1 MGPAPSSG
9 PGQPESCPCH
19 LATAARS
26 RKAPFCRGC
35 PLSQGEEGSFLHF
48 GAAANEGN
56 LLGISLAPLVSAS
69 GSAGGTRPLG
79 ARRILAPGGSGG
91 RHSILAGNWSW
102 SERTAGGAAAAASEI
117 PSGGGDSSIAGFL
130 FFFSLRLPVSSSGSD
145 HGAVPL
151 APLPPS
157 PVTLAAGRDHG
168 YLSAGFWF
176 PRK

>member
-1 MGPAPSSG
+1 M
-9 PGQPESCPCH
+9 
-19 LATAARS
+19 
-26 RKAPFCRGC
+26 
-35 PLSQGEEGSFLHF
+35 HF

-56 LLGISLAPLVSAS
+56 LLGISPAPLVSAS
-69 GSAGGTRPLG
+69 GAAGGPRPLG

-91 RHSILAGNWSW
+91 RRSIRAGHWSW
-102 SERTAGGAAAAASEI
+102 SERTAGGAAAASEI
-117 PSGGGDSSIAGFL
+117 PGGGGDSSIAGFL

-157 PVTLAAGRDHG
+157 PVRLAAGRDHG